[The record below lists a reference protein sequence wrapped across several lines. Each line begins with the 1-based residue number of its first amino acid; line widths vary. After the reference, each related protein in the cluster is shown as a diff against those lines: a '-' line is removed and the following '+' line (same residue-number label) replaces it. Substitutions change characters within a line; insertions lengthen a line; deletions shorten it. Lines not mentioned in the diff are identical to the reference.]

1 MRKYN
6 IIYLVIWLF
15 LSISYSL
22 AKKTVNFAVVG
33 HDIYDNMYKMI
44 EDGFNEYSNTNKLDI
59 ELKITKFT
67 ESNTTLGRISFD
79 SSINSLIES
88 GSSDYDMYIFD
99 PIYTKKYATHFADL
113 KNLIPPEHMSLY
125 TSSEN
130 VAKVGL
136 FKDQWVGLPLSMNFM
151 VLYSNIAYL
160 ERYNKEVPKTW
171 DELFETGKYILE
183 QERQKNNNLV
193 GYNGYFTNEDNSV
206 CSLFDL
212 IYSFRDTKESSL
224 PLLNS
229 QTAINALNKLI
240 EIKTGLSSDEVFKSD
255 DQFSTMAMYSENILF
270 AKYWN
275 LGNVS
280 GYKKSVMPGKNDGVN
295 GSCLTAFNVGISN
308 YISSK
313 QKKAAAK
320 VLTYITSEDVQKNI
334 VIKKFDLYSG
344 LSSLYNDQE
353 FCSTY
358 DCQTAKEIQ
367 GICRPSSD
375 TNDYDYYISKI
386 VKNLNKILF
395 EGKDV
400 KEALM
405 NIENLAEIFYFSKS
419 TSVGLVFFILL
430 LATFYVVFLSP
441 LFLFI
446 PRYENFFSF
455 LSNDL
460 WIIYSMGSLM
470 VVSSE
475 FVKFEE
481 LTDFKCQLNHLVLT
495 IGISL
500 VFIPIL
506 YKLIINYPKSN
517 YFSEL
522 VRNYKYLFVFSLIAL
537 EVALNALQLISPY
550 KVSDIITGNNK
561 NFSMCKF
568 ENSTAGWIMALPHF
582 LSILA
587 LYLCNCGLMYIEWNV
602 EETKEELRT
611 LNAVMIMDDVLI
623 TLLFIIEFIP
633 IKDYVIYYSLHAILI
648 IAFSICNQI
657 YIFIIRICVD
667 EFNSVSMSS
676 DNSQDREYLFN
687 DDDNCEDGNDAES
700 FI

>member
-6 IIYLVIWLF
+6 FICLSIWLF
-15 LSISYSL
+15 LSISCSL

-33 HDIYDNMYKMI
+33 HDIYDNMYNMI
-44 EDGFNEYSNTNKLDI
+44 EEGFNEYSKTNNLDI

-79 SSINSLIES
+79 SSINSLIEN
-88 GSSDYDMYIFD
+88 GSSDYDMYVFD
-99 PIYTKKYATHFADL
+99 PIYTKKYSTHFANL
-113 KNLIPPEHMSLY
+113 KSLIPPEHMDLY

-160 ERYNKEVPKTW
+160 EKYEKSVPTTW
-171 DELFETGKYILE
+171 DELLETGKYILE
-183 QERQKNNNLV
+183 QERQNTNLV

-212 IYSFRDTKESSL
+212 IYSFRETKESSL

-229 QTAINALNKLI
+229 QTAVNALNKLM

-275 LGNVS
+275 LGNIS
-280 GYKKSVMPGKNDGVN
+280 GYKKSVMPGKNNGVN

-320 VLTYITSEDVQKNI
+320 VLMYITSEDVQKNI
-334 VIKKFDLYSG
+334 IIKKFDLYSG
-344 LSSLYNDQE
+344 LSSVYNDPE
-353 FCSTY
+353 LCSTY
-358 DCQTAKEIQ
+358 DCQTAKDIQ

-395 EGKDV
+395 DGKDI
-400 KEALM
+400 KETLM
-405 NIENLAEIFYFSKS
+405 DIENLAEIFYFSKS

-446 PRYENFFSF
+446 PRYEDFFSF
-455 LSNDL
+455 LSTDL

-481 LTDFKCQLNHLVLT
+481 LTDFKCQLNHAVLT
-495 IGISL
+495 IGLSL
-500 VFIPIL
+500 LFIPIL
-506 YKLIINYPKSN
+506 YKLIINYPNSN
-517 YFSEL
+517 YFSEF
-522 VRNYKYLFVFSLIAL
+522 VRNYKYLFVFSLIIL
-537 EVALNALQLISPY
+537 EVGLNALQLISPY
-550 KVSDIITGNNK
+550 KASDVITGNNK

-568 ENSTAGWIMALPHF
+568 ENSTAGWLMALPHL
-582 LSILA
+582 LSILV
-587 LYLCNCGLMYIEWNV
+587 LYLCNCGLMYVEWNV

-611 LNAVMIMDDVLI
+611 LNVVMIMDDVLI
-623 TLLFIIEFIP
+623 TLLFMIAFVPII
-633 IKDYVIYYSLHAILI
+633 DYVIYYSLHAILI
-648 IAFSICNQI
+648 IAFSLCNQI
-657 YIFIIRICVD
+657 YIFIVRICVD
-667 EFNSVSMSS
+667 EFSSMSMNN
-676 DNSQDREYLFN
+676 DDSQDREYLFN
-687 DDDNCEDGNDAES
+687 DDNCDDDNDAES
-700 FI
+700 FM